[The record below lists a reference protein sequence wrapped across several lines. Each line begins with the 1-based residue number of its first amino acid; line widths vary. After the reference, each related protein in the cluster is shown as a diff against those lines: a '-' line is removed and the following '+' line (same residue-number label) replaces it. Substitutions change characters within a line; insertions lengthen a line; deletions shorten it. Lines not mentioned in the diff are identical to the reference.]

1 MKKTLLALAAVAA
14 MGVASAQVTLG
25 GSIAVGVQ
33 NTVAAS
39 AAKFDLTDADINL
52 SAKED
57 LGGGMTVKAGTS
69 ISNEAMRGN
78 GTTANNT
85 SLVLD
90 GGFGTLEYKNVL
102 SGAAKLSIGS
112 GYAEDDVSD
121 LMGGYTTPNIFSYT
135 LPAIAGVRV
144 GFEYAADDAAALQA
158 GGAANVFGTA
168 EVGPLSVYAEN
179 GGASEVW
186 DVRVGMAVGAAQVGV
201 RTTKEKMS
209 ELAVTMPAGPMTLGL
224 HYATKDNGD
233 KATGVN
239 ASYALSKQTSVQV
252 GYVTGKGNGFDGN
265 NYRVQLKKAF

>member
-14 MGVASAQVTLG
+14 MGTASAQVTLG

-57 LGGGMTVKAGTS
+57 LGGGMTVKAATS

-102 SGAAKLSIGS
+102 SGTAKLSIGS

-144 GFEYAADDAAALQA
+144 GVEYAGDDATALELK
-158 GGAANVFGTA
+158 GTPNVFGTA
-168 EVGPLSVYAEN
+168 QLGDVTVYAEN
-179 GGASEVW
+179 GGAGKVW
-186 DVRVGMAVGAAQVGV
+186 DVRVGMAMGPAQVGL

-209 ELAVTMPAGPMTLGL
+209 EVAVTMPAGAMTFGV

-239 ASYALSKQTSVQV
+239 ATYAMSKQTSLQV

>member
-1 MKKTLLALAAVAA
+1 MKKTLLALAAVTA
-14 MGVASAQVTLG
+14 MGVASAQVTLS
-25 GSIAVGVQ
+25 GSVAVAVQ

-39 AAKFDLTDADINL
+39 AAKFDLADADINL

-57 LGGGMTVKAGTS
+57 LGGGMTVKAATS

-90 GGFGTLEYKNVL
+90 GGFGTVAYNNLL
-102 SGAAKLSIGS
+102 SGKAKMSAGVS
-112 GYAEDDVSD
+112 AEDDMSD
-121 LMGGYTTPNIFSYT
+121 LMGGYSTVNVFSYT

-144 GFEYAADDAAALQA
+144 GVEYAGDDAAALELK
-158 GGAANVFGTA
+158 GTPNVFGTA
-168 EVGPLSVYAEN
+168 QLGDVTVYAEN
-179 GGASEVW
+179 GGAGKVW
-186 DVRVGMAVGAAQVGV
+186 DVRVGMAAGPATVGL
-201 RTTKEKMS
+201 RTTKEKFS
-209 ELAVTMPAGPMTLGL
+209 EVAVTVPAGAMTFGV

-239 ASYALSKQTSVQV
+239 ATYAMSKQTSLQV

>member
-25 GSIAVGVQ
+25 GSIAVAVQ

-39 AAKFDLTDADINL
+39 AAKFDLADADINV

-57 LGGGMTVKAGTS
+57 LGGGMTVSAGTS

-85 SLVLD
+85 KLVLD
-90 GGFGTLEYKNVL
+90 GGFGTLEYKNEL
-102 SGAAKLSIGS
+102 SGSAKLSAGVS
-112 GYAEDDVSD
+112 VEDDMSD
-121 LMGGYTTPNIFSYT
+121 LMGGYVTQNAFSYT

-144 GFEYAADDAAALQA
+144 GFEYAADDAAALKA

-186 DVRVGMAVGAAQVGV
+186 DVRVGMQAGPATVGV
-201 RTTKEKMS
+201 RTTKEKTS
-209 ELAVTMPAGPMTLGL
+209 ELAVTIPAGAMTFGM

-239 ASYALSKQTSVQV
+239 AAYALSKQTSVQV

>member
-39 AAKFDLTDADINL
+39 AAKFDLTDADITL

-168 EVGPLSVYAEN
+168 EVGPLSLYAEN

-209 ELAVTMPAGPMTLGL
+209 ELAVTMPAGAMTFGV